1 MTTIMEP
8 DGILIDLVE
17 DSCRW
22 WGDKVCNAPI
32 TLVFFICGCVRTTRA
47 LDGSV
52 STNLRKV
59 TAVMRWRG
67 IWNVSV

>member
-1 MTTIMEP
+1 
-8 DGILIDLVE
+8 
-17 DSCRW
+17 
-22 WGDKVCNAPI
+22 
-32 TLVFFICGCVRTTRA
+32 VRTTRA
-47 LDGSV
+47 LDGSA